1 MSRRSSRSP
10 TSRPLLSSAQDNFA
24 RSRWAAAASG
34 GYRSTPLRTTSPSAT
49 PRPRRWLAQ
58 NRQGP
63 PRALDPVGPGSGH
76 PPVLIAWGRSVFFTR
91 PSRRRD
97 NLCPTVRDIG
107 CWTAPGLSWYREALG
122 SERRG
127 AGSVILGDLR
137 PISRQV
143 CLDRTVAEGVQLRA
157 AVDEAPGGIQ
167 PLGEHRDLW

>member
-1 MSRRSSRSP
+1 MEERSISYSQALALVRSGELRAIKIGGRGVWRV
-10 TSRPLLSSAQDNFA
+10 TLDAFENYIAERYAETAAMARAESSGTAESL
-24 RSRWAAAASG
+24 RSRWS
-34 GYRSTPLRTTSPSAT
+34 RKWS
-49 PRPRRWLAQ
+49 
-58 NRQGP
+58 
-63 PRALDPVGPGSGH
+63 